1 LCTYI
6 RGGILHMLKEFKE
19 FIAQGNVLDLAIGII
34 IGAAFGEIVNSLV
47 DNIIMPI
54 VGLFMGGID
63 FTGLSVQIK
72 DAEIAYG
79 MFIQNVVSFFIIAF
93 SIFLFVK
100 LINTLRRKQD
110 EEEEEEVEENIQLLS
125 EIRDLLK
132 KD

>member
-1 LCTYI
+1 
-6 RGGILHMLKEFKE
+6 MLKEFKE

-63 FTGLSVQIK
+63 FTGLFVQIK
-72 DAEIAYG
+72 DVEIAYG

-93 SIFLFVK
+93 SIFLLFK
-100 LINTLRRKQD
+100 LIHTLFIKQD
-110 EEEEEEVEENIQLLS
+110 VIEDEV
-125 EIRDLLK
+125 
-132 KD
+132 

>member
-1 LCTYI
+1 
-6 RGGILHMLKEFKE
+6 MLKEFKE

-63 FTGLSVQIK
+63 FTGLSVKIK

-110 EEEEEEVEENIQLLS
+110 EEEEEEIEENIQLLS

>member
-1 LCTYI
+1 
-6 RGGILHMLKEFKE
+6 MLKEFKE

-63 FTGLSVQIK
+63 FTGLCVQIK

>member
-1 LCTYI
+1 
-6 RGGILHMLKEFKE
+6 MLKEFKE

>member
-1 LCTYI
+1 
-6 RGGILHMLKEFKE
+6 MLKEFKE

-110 EEEEEEVEENIQLLS
+110 EEEEEEV
-125 EIRDLLK
+125 
-132 KD
+132 

>member
-1 LCTYI
+1 
-6 RGGILHMLKEFKE
+6 MLKEFKE

-63 FTGLSVQIK
+63 FTGLSIQIK

-100 LINTLRRKQD
+100 LINKLRRKKD
-110 EEEEEEVEENIQLLS
+110 EEAEEEVDENIQLLS

-132 KD
+132 KN

>member
-1 LCTYI
+1 
-6 RGGILHMLKEFKE
+6 MLKEFKE

-63 FTGLSVQIK
+63 FTGLSIKIK

-110 EEEEEEVEENIQLLS
+110 EEEEEEIEENIQLLS

>member
-1 LCTYI
+1 M
-6 RGGILHMLKEFKE
+6 HMLKEFKE

-63 FTGLSVQIK
+63 FTGLSIQIK

-100 LINTLRRKQD
+100 LINKLRRKKD
-110 EEEEEEVEENIQLLS
+110 EEAEEEVDENIQLLS

-132 KD
+132 KN

>member
-1 LCTYI
+1 
-6 RGGILHMLKEFKE
+6 MLKEFKE

-63 FTGLSVQIK
+63 FTGLSVKIK

>member
-1 LCTYI
+1 
-6 RGGILHMLKEFKE
+6 MLKEFKE

-63 FTGLSVQIK
+63 FTGLSVKIK

-110 EEEEEEVEENIQLLS
+110 EEEEDEIEENIQLLS